1 LGPLAQSVEQ
11 RTFNPW
17 VVGSIP
23 TGPTHICDELYSRI
37 RVPQTIVQ
45 GMRFTLSS
53 NKPTQLALIAV
64 ATTVAVNP
72 WTAYDPINLSKLLV
86 ISTGA
91 AYLLVWVIV
100 NLKRASRS
108 DWSLMILV
116 FMFFSSLVISFF
128 SNLAPWYQQFWG
140 IWGRATGLLAYS
152 SFLVI
157 LIAAH
162 LMASTQTLKQTR
174 IIFERTGYFIAL
186 YTLLQLLELDPINW
200 SQKLMVATLGNIN
213 FMSSFLGLAAISYS
227 SRFLIEKSNVSS
239 KLFFMLMSFLNIY
252 LILVSK
258 SIQGIGVYFAGL
270 ALLATFVIR
279 RKSSFIRSI
288 FFLITSIFLGVFALA
303 GTAGIGPLSL
313 IKQETVQFRIDY
325 WQSGINML
333 TANPLNGVGIDSYGD
348 YYRQYR
354 SLEAVTRTG
363 PQRVTNTAHNIF
375 LDVFTGAGL
384 IAGLLFL
391 SIMLLTA
398 LAVLKSLKLNTKD
411 NDFSV
416 FAALWLGFI
425 VFCLISINQIGVG
438 VWGFLFTGLI
448 TGSTAKYQLEFKFSG
463 KQDRLSQYKIGKVY
477 ADKNGRSEISVKNLH
492 NSRPIEELLSAL
504 LATTMFITTLI
515 PNLIDARFL
524 AAVKKSDLSQALELV
539 NRVGAQDFHKEQ
551 LISRL
556 AQQGNEVESL
566 ELALSTIKTNP
577 RNWAASVE
585 IIVNKSASREQKS
598 EAAKRLVEMDPNNQ
612 LLREDVKDL
621 LYP

>member
-1 LGPLAQSVEQ
+1 
-11 RTFNPW
+11 
-17 VVGSIP
+17 
-23 TGPTHICDELYSRI
+23 
-37 RVPQTIVQ
+37 
-45 GMRFTLSS
+45 
-53 NKPTQLALIAV
+53 
-64 ATTVAVNP
+64 
-72 WTAYDPINLSKLLV
+72 
-86 ISTGA
+86 
-91 AYLLVWVIV
+91 
-100 NLKRASRS
+100 
-108 DWSLMILV
+108 
-116 FMFFSSLVISFF
+116 
-128 SNLAPWYQQFWG
+128 
-140 IWGRATGLLAYS
+140 
-152 SFLVI
+152 
-157 LIAAH
+157 
-162 LMASTQTLKQTR
+162 
-174 IIFERTGYFIAL
+174 
-186 YTLLQLLELDPINW
+186 
-200 SQKLMVATLGNIN
+200 MVATLGNIN

-227 SRFLIEKSNVSS
+227 SRFLIEKSNLSS
-239 KLFFMLMSFLNIY
+239 KLFFMSISFLNIY

-279 RKSSFIRSI
+279 RKSGFIRSI
-288 FFLITSIFLGVFALA
+288 FFLITSIFLGVFVLA

-313 IKQETVQFRIDY
+313 IRQETVQFRIDY

-333 TANPLNGVGIDSYGD
+333 ITNPLNGVGIDSYGD

-363 PQRVTNTAHNIF
+363 PQRVTNTAHNVF
-375 LDVFTGAGL
+375 LDIFTGAGL

-448 TGSTAKYQLEFKFSG
+448 TGSMAKNQLEFKSSG
-463 KQDRLSQYKIGKVY
+463 EQEKLSQSKIGKVY
-477 ADKNGRSEISVKNLH
+477 ADKNGRSEISMKNSQ
-492 NSRPIEELLSAL
+492 NSGLKEEILSAL
-504 LATTMFITTLI
+504 LAFTMFVTTLI

-524 AAVKKSDLSQALELV
+524 EAVKKSDLSQALELV

-556 AQQGNEVESL
+556 AQQGKEVESL

-585 IIVNKSASREQKS
+585 IIVNKAASREQKR
-598 EAAKRLVEMDPNNQ
+598 EAAKRLVEMDPKNL

>member
-1 LGPLAQSVEQ
+1 
-11 RTFNPW
+11 
-17 VVGSIP
+17 
-23 TGPTHICDELYSRI
+23 
-37 RVPQTIVQ
+37 
-45 GMRFTLSS
+45 MRFPLSS

-64 ATTVAVNP
+64 ATTLAVNP
-72 WTAYDPINLSKLLV
+72 WTAYDPINLPKLLI

-91 AYLLVWVIV
+91 AYLLVWVIF

-108 DWSLMILV
+108 HWPLMILT
-116 FMFFSSLVISFF
+116 FMFFSSLVISFV

-157 LIAAH
+157 LIVAH

-174 IIFERTGYFIAL
+174 IIFERTGYFITL

-239 KLFFMLMSFLNIY
+239 KVFFMLMSFLNVY

-288 FFLITSIFLGVFALA
+288 FFLITWIFLGVFALS
-303 GTAGIGPLSL
+303 GTAGMGPLSL
-313 IKQETVQFRIDY
+313 IRQETVQFRIDY
-325 WQSGINML
+325 WQSGLNML

-363 PQRVTNTAHNIF
+363 PQRVTNTAHNVF
-375 LDVFTGAGL
+375 LDIFTGAGL

-448 TGSTAKYQLEFKFSG
+448 TGSMAKNQLEFKSSG
-463 KQDRLSQYKIGKVY
+463 EQEKLSQSKIEKVY

-504 LATTMFITTLI
+504 LAVTMFVTTLI
-515 PNLIDARFL
+515 PNLIDERFL

-556 AQQGNEVESL
+556 AQQGKEVESL

-585 IIVNKSASREQKS
+585 IIVNKAASREQKR
-598 EAAKRLVEMDPNNQ
+598 EAAQRLVEMDPNNQ

-621 LYP
+621 LNP

>member
-1 LGPLAQSVEQ
+1 
-11 RTFNPW
+11 
-17 VVGSIP
+17 
-23 TGPTHICDELYSRI
+23 
-37 RVPQTIVQ
+37 
-45 GMRFTLSS
+45 MRFTLSS

-227 SRFLIEKSNVSS
+227 SRFLIEKSNLSS
-239 KLFFMLMSFLNIY
+239 KLFFMSISFLNIY

-279 RKSSFIRSI
+279 RKSGFIRSI
-288 FFLITSIFLGVFALA
+288 FFLITSIFLGVFVLA

-313 IKQETVQFRIDY
+313 IRQETVQFRIDY

-333 TANPLNGVGIDSYGD
+333 ITNPLNGVGIDSYGD

-363 PQRVTNTAHNIF
+363 PQRVTNTAHNVF
-375 LDVFTGAGL
+375 LDIFTGAGL

-448 TGSTAKYQLEFKFSG
+448 TGSMAKNQLEFKSSG
-463 KQDRLSQYKIGKVY
+463 EQEKLSQSKIGKVY
-477 ADKNGRSEISVKNLH
+477 ADKNGRSEISMKNSQ
-492 NSRPIEELLSAL
+492 NSGLKEEILSAL
-504 LATTMFITTLI
+504 LAFTMFVTTLI

-524 AAVKKSDLSQALELV
+524 EAVKKSDLSQALELV

-556 AQQGNEVESL
+556 AQQGKEVESL

-585 IIVNKSASREQKS
+585 IIVNKAASREQKR
-598 EAAKRLVEMDPNNQ
+598 EAAKRLVEMDPKNL

>member
-1 LGPLAQSVEQ
+1 
-11 RTFNPW
+11 
-17 VVGSIP
+17 
-23 TGPTHICDELYSRI
+23 
-37 RVPQTIVQ
+37 
-45 GMRFTLSS
+45 M
-53 NKPTQLALIAV
+53 
-64 ATTVAVNP
+64 AVNP
-72 WTAYDPINLSKLLV
+72 WTAYDPINLPKLLF

-463 KQDRLSQYKIGKVY
+463 KQDRLSQYRIGKVY

-556 AQQGNEVESL
+556 AQQGKEVESL

>member
-1 LGPLAQSVEQ
+1 
-11 RTFNPW
+11 
-17 VVGSIP
+17 
-23 TGPTHICDELYSRI
+23 
-37 RVPQTIVQ
+37 
-45 GMRFTLSS
+45 MRFTLSS

-556 AQQGNEVESL
+556 AQQGKEVESL